1 MACTACGAL
10 PSVTERNCPL
20 RLRMLFSSA
29 EVMNPTNVV
38 CSPGLARSPSCSS
51 RRLKSVL
58 YRRG

>member
-1 MACTACGAL
+1 M
-10 PSVTERNCPL
+10 TERNCPL

-29 EVMNPTNVV
+29 EVMNPTSVV